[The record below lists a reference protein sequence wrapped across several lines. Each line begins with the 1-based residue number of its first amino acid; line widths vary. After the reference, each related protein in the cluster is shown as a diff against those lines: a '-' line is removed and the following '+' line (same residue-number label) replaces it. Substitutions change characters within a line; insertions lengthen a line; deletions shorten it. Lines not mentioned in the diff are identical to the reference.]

1 MHEPLMMKIKC
12 VKLLAVVVTMAGCVF
27 NTDAAVVP
35 DVSYTI
41 GGTSDLEQFN
51 IKFEAPGQSSYT
63 TYNSVYAGGEQIS
76 QPSGSKDALPNNYV
90 SICTDFLGSLYGGK
104 TYQYDGQAVPVASG
118 TIGGIAPNWSST
130 ESFTLASYL
139 FNTDGDLGS
148 GGLGT
153 GNVKGGLSVEDMAA
167 LQLAV
172 WIVLYDSTTTTT
184 KGKTT
189 TTVND
194 STGAFQVTGG
204 KDTAAIALAL
214 TEVTTAVTFVN
225 GLTGN
230 YNNMDS
236 LLVPDPKLGYQG
248 NADNEDPQELMYSSV
263 PEPATI
269 LAGILLLLPL
279 GASTIRNLRKS
290 QVK

>member
-1 MHEPLMMKIKC
+1 MKIKC
-12 VKLLAVVVTMAGCVF
+12 VKLLAVVVTMASCVF
-27 NTDAAVVP
+27 NTGATVP

-76 QPSGSKDALPNNYV
+76 QPSSSKDALPNNYV

-104 TYQYDGQAVPVASG
+104 TYQYDSQAVPVASG

-214 TEVTTAVTFVN
+214 TEVTTAVTFVK

-236 LLVPDPKLGYQG
+236 LLVPDPTLGHQG
-248 NADNEDPQELMYSSV
+248 NSDNEDPQELMYSSV

>member
-1 MHEPLMMKIKC
+1 MVFTKMNVNLVRM
-12 VKLLAVVVTMAGCVF
+12 LAVVVTTVTCVF
-27 NTDAAVVP
+27 NASATLPP

-41 GGTSDLEQFN
+41 GGTSDLQQFN
-51 IKFEAPGQSSYT
+51 IEFDNKA
-63 TYNSVYAGGEQIS
+63 YNNVYAGGEQIS
-76 QPSGSKDALPNNYV
+76 QTGSKDASLPNNYI
-90 SICTDFLGSLYGGK
+90 SLCTDFLGSLYVGK
-104 TYQYDGQAVPVASG
+104 TYQYDGQAVPIASG
-118 TIGGIAPNWSST
+118 TIGGIAPGWSSA

-153 GNVKGGLSVEDMAA
+153 GNKAGISVEDMAA

-172 WIVLYDSTTTTT
+172 WIVLYDSTVTTTTT

-189 TTVND
+189 TTTTVND
-194 STGAFQVTGG
+194 GSGAAFQVTGG
-204 KDTAAIALAL
+204 SDSGAIALAL
-214 TEVTTAVTFVN
+214 SEVKTACAFVN

-230 YNNMDS
+230 YNGMDS
-236 LLVPDPKLGYQG
+236 LLVPDAKLGYQG

-269 LAGILLLLPL
+269 LAGVLLLLPL
-279 GASTIRNLRKS
+279 GVSTIRNLRKS